1 MPNFDDLKTNS
12 DFPKISNV
20 DTYKYDNEFD
30 YSRFNAIQMELQ
42 ICTVPW
48 DMGEAHIGNR
58 TISGIGNVVY
68 FGSKEKRDVWFD
80 AIPDNQ
86 CYRFETKFKELHRE
100 HIIDVPIPYDMCAK
114 HNYLVVRYSMFANE
128 NSPVMYEGTDGL
140 REWFWFIREVE
151 FIAPNNT
158 RLHLLDDA
166 FQTWIYDIDITG
178 MILERGHAPM
188 FAMKAKKFLENPIE
202 RNDYLLTDD
211 VNYGEAEQV
220 KHIGVAE
227 LNAGTMYAC
236 IATTANPNGTWTDK
250 TPASAYYMNN
260 GAPSVYVFAIAASN
274 LNSFLSKVDST
285 CPQFKQTIQAVFFV
299 STTLLTLGGTF
310 TFCNTTCYGVNSSR
324 KTFDL
329 VKLDKSLFGYDERY
343 TDIAKLYTSPYAHI
357 EIADENGNVDIVKI
371 EDTTGKIQLSAML
384 SLAYPFINVDA
395 HLLGVG
401 GSASKS
407 VTFKNIYNHSINI
420 QGRWYE
426 TLRSWNVPTF
436 AVIQDAAIEYD
447 YSTRFD
453 RAQRVVDYT
462 AAQNNENANADNE
475 VANATVTTTANTA
488 VTARSNTSAA
498 QAHVNTFAYNI
509 AVATDANAVIA
520 GSAQSTIAANEM
532 QGAIAAAS
540 GAATSVVSGIASGN
554 PASAAA
560 GIINGLI
567 GAGTTLAQTSVA
579 NGLTAA
585 QAGYSQTANSNNS
598 SNSNSKSNN
607 DTQNQMDTASDI
619 CDLNNTATTTHAA
632 NNSATRKANATRT
645 ANAAQSAIDNDVAQ
659 AALGEPKQ
667 YGSFANGESAVTKPM
682 ATFAHIVTQSRSAIS
697 SAGDEFL
704 RYGYMY
710 DKQWDFNGN
719 WNIGK
724 YFTYWKL
731 KDFWVK
737 NLNVPDMYMDKI
749 RFFLFGGV
757 TVWRNPD
764 DIGRVGVYENFN
776 G

>member
-1 MPNFDDLKTNS
+1 MPNFNYLRTNS

-20 DTYKYDNEFD
+20 DTYKYDNDFD
-30 YSRFNAIQMELQ
+30 YSRFNSIQMELQ

-68 FGSKEKRDVWFD
+68 FGSKAKRDEWFD
-80 AIPDNQ
+80 AIPDSE

-128 NSPVMYEGTDGL
+128 HSPVMYEDETGL

-166 FQTWIYDIDITG
+166 FQTWIYDIDVTG

-188 FAMKAKKFLENPIE
+188 FKMRADRFLQKPYD
-202 RNDYLLTDD
+202 RNDFLLTED
-211 VNYGEAEQV
+211 VNFGEPEQV
-220 KHIGVAE
+220 KHIDAVA

-236 IATTANPNGTWTDK
+236 IATTANPTGTWTDN
-250 TPASAYYMNN
+250 TPASSYYVNN
-260 GAPSVYVFAIAASN
+260 GVPSVYVFAVQAAF
-274 LNSFLSKVDST
+274 LNTFLTNVDST
-285 CPQFKQTIQAVFFV
+285 YPQFKQTIQAVFFV
-299 STTLLTLGGTF
+299 SNTLVTAVNSF
-310 TFCNTTCYGVNSSR
+310 RFCNVQCYGVNSTR
-324 KTFDL
+324 KTIDL
-329 VKLDKSLFGYDERY
+329 VQLEKGIFGYADKY
-343 TDIAKLYTSPYAHI
+343 ADIAKLYTSPYAHI
-357 EIADENGNVDIVKI
+357 EVTDEDGTTDIIKI
-371 EDTTGKIQLSAML
+371 EDTTGKIQVSAML

-395 HLLGVG
+395 HLLGTG
-401 GSASKS
+401 GAASKNI
-407 VTFKNIYNHSINI
+407 TFKNITDNTFNI
-420 QGRWYE
+420 SGQWYE

-436 AVIQDAAIEYD
+436 AVIQSSATEYG
-447 YSTRFD
+447 YSTKFD
-453 RAQRVVDYT
+453 RAQRGVDLDTAYT
-462 AAQNNENANADNE
+462 NDVANADNE
-475 VANATVTTTANTA
+475 VANATVTETANTA
-488 VTARSNTSAA
+488 VTAASNVSAGLSNVYSIQYNINSAA
-498 QAHVNTFAYNI
+498 
-509 AVATDANAVIA
+509 DANDIIA
-520 GSAQSTIAANEM
+520 NTAQSTIAANEM
-532 QGAIAAAS
+532 QGAIAAGT
-540 GAATSVVSGIASGN
+540 GAATSVVSGLASGN
-554 PASAAA
+554 PAGAAA

-567 GAGTTLAQTSVA
+567 GAGATIAQMNIA

-585 QAGYSQTANSNNS
+585 QAQYSQDANDNNS
-598 SNSNSKSNN
+598 SNSNTKSTN
-607 DTQNQMDTASDI
+607 DTNNQSTTASNI
-619 CDLNNTATTTHAA
+619 TTINNTAIDSHAA
-632 NNSATRKANATRT
+632 NNSNTRKANALRT
-645 ANAAQSAIDNDVAQ
+645 ANAAQSAIDNDIAQ

-667 YGSFANGESAVTKPM
+667 FGSFANGESAVTKPM
-682 ATFAHIVTQSRSAIS
+682 ALFAHVVTQSKSAIS

-704 RYGYMY
+704 RYGYMF
-710 DKQWDFNGN
+710 DKQWDFDGN
-719 WNIGK
+719 WNVGK

-757 TVWRNPD
+757 TIWRDPE
-764 DIGRVGVYENFN
+764 DIGRVNVYENFN

>member
-1 MPNFDDLKTNS
+1 MPNFNYLKTSS
-12 DFPKISNV
+12 DFPKLSNV
-20 DTYKYDNEFD
+20 NTYQYDNNFD
-30 YSRFNAIQMELQ
+30 YERFNAIQMELQ

-68 FGSKEKRDVWFD
+68 FGSKEKRDAWFD
-80 AIPDNQ
+80 AIPDDQ

-100 HIIDVPIPYDMCAK
+100 HLIDVPIPYDMCAK

-128 NSPVMYEGTDGL
+128 NSPVEYEQKDGL

-188 FAMKAKKFLENPIE
+188 FKTRADRFLKKPYD
-202 RNDYLLTDD
+202 RNEFLLTED

-220 KHIGVAE
+220 KHIDAIA

-236 IATTANPNGTWTDK
+236 IATTANPSGSWADN
-250 TPASAYYMNN
+250 TPASSYYVNN
-260 GAPSVYVFAIAASN
+260 GVPSVYVFAVAAGT
-274 LNSFLSKVDST
+274 LNTFLSRVDST
-285 CPQFKQTIQAVFFV
+285 YPQFKQTIQAVFFA
-299 STTLLTLGGTF
+299 SNTLITPVNPF
-310 TFCNTTCYGVNSSR
+310 TFCNTSCYGLNSNR
-324 KTFDL
+324 KTIEL
-329 VKLDKSLFGYDERY
+329 VELEKSLFGYESKY
-343 TDIAKLYTSPYAHI
+343 ADIAKLYTSPYAHI
-357 EIADENGNVDIVKI
+357 EITDEEGQTDIIKI
-371 EDTTGKIQLSAML
+371 EDTTGKIQVSAML
-384 SLAYPFINVDA
+384 SLAYPFINVDT
-395 HLLGVG
+395 HLMGVG
-401 GSASKS
+401 GNAAKS
-407 VTFKNIYNHSINI
+407 ITFKNIDSKTFDI
-420 QGRWYE
+420 QGKWYE

-436 AVIQDAAIEYD
+436 AVIQSSAKEYD
-447 YSTRFD
+447 YSTKFD

-462 AAQNNENANADNE
+462 AQQNNENASADNE
-475 VANATVTTTANTA
+475 VANATATQTANTA

-498 QAHVNTFAYNI
+498 ASHTATVAYNL
-509 AVATDANAVIA
+509 AVATDANIIVA
-520 GSAQSTIAANEM
+520 GSANSTIQANEM

-540 GAATSVVSGIASGN
+540 GAATSVVSGLASGN
-554 PASAAA
+554 PAAAAA
-560 GIINGLI
+560 GVINGLI
-567 GAGTTLAQTSVA
+567 GAGTTLAQVSVT

-585 QAGYSQTANSNNS
+585 QAGYAQQSNNNNS

-607 DTQNQMDTASDI
+607 DTQNQMNTATDI
-619 CDLNNTATTTHAA
+619 TDINNTAIDTHAA
-632 NNSATRKANATRT
+632 NNSATRKANALRT
-645 ANAAQSAIDNDVAQ
+645 ANAAQSAIDNDIAQ
-659 AALGEPKQ
+659 AALSEPKQ
-667 YGSFANGESAVTKPM
+667 FGSFANGESAVTKPM
-682 ATFAHIVTQSRSAIS
+682 ALFAHIVTQSKSAIS

-704 RYGYMY
+704 RYGYML
-710 DKQWDFNGN
+710 DKQWNFDGN
-719 WNIGK
+719 WNVGK

-764 DIGRVGVYENFN
+764 DIGNVTVYENFN